1 MQKRIE
7 DMIIFEDREILVCHK
22 PAGLAV
28 QNARIGT
35 MDMESMVKN
44 YLSLRQPEN
53 LRQPEKVPYA
63 AVVHRLDQPV
73 EGILVFAKTQK
84 AAKELSAQISSGKM
98 KKEYLAVTYGNVQ
111 KTEGILEDYLKKD
124 GRNNTSSVVKAGT
137 PGGKKA
143 RLQYRLVD
151 KCKDENGKE
160 KFLVR
165 ILLDTG
171 RHHQIRVQMAHA
183 GMPLAG
189 DRKYGDGEIGGR
201 FPGLCSAALTFVS
214 PSSKKKLEFQVN
226 PKGEAFRGFSDAAF
240 SKDLFLE

>member
-7 DMIIFEDREILVCHK
+7 DMIIFEDRELLVCHK

-44 YLSLRQPEN
+44 YLASN
-53 LRQPEKVPYA
+53 QPEKIPYV

-73 EGILVFAKTQK
+73 EGILVFAKTPK

-98 KKEYLAVTYGNVQ
+98 KKEYLAVTYKKVEH
-111 KTEGILEDYLKKD
+111 TEAILEDYLKKD
-124 GRNNTSSVVKAGT
+124 GRSNTSSVVKNRT

-151 KCKDENGKE
+151 KCSDENGKE

-189 DRKYGDGEIGGR
+189 DRKYGDGENGGR
-201 FPGLCSAALTFVS
+201 FPGLCSAALTFTS
-214 PSSKKKLEFQVN
+214 PSSKKAMHFQVK
-226 PKGEAFRGFSDAAF
+226 PEGEVFQGFKEATFTES
-240 SKDLFLE
+240 SFLE

>member
-7 DMIIFEDREILVCHK
+7 DMIIFEDRDILVCHK

-44 YLSLRQPEN
+44 YLS

-111 KTEGILEDYLKKD
+111 KTEGILEDFLKKD
-124 GRNNTSSVVKAGT
+124 GRSNTSSVVKTGT

-151 KCKDENGKE
+151 KLRDEKGNE
-160 KFLVR
+160 KYLVR

-189 DRKYGDGEIGGR
+189 DRKYGDGENGGK
-201 FPGLCSAALTFVS
+201 FPGLCSAALTFVH
-214 PSSKKKLEFQVN
+214 PSSKKEMYFQVK
-226 PKGEAFRGFSDAAF
+226 PEGEVFQGFTDDSFTDGF
-240 SKDLFLE
+240 FPE

>member
-7 DMIIFEDREILVCHK
+7 DMIIFEDRELLVCHK

-44 YLSLRQPEN
+44 YLASN
-53 LRQPEKVPYA
+53 QPEKIPYV

-73 EGILVFAKTQK
+73 EGILVFAKTPK

-98 KKEYLAVTYGNVQ
+98 KKEYLAVTYKKVEH
-111 KTEGILEDYLKKD
+111 TEGILEDYLKKD
-124 GRNNTSSVVKAGT
+124 GRSNASSVVKNGT

-151 KCKDENGKE
+151 KCSDENGKE

-189 DRKYGDGEIGGR
+189 DRKYGDGENGGR
-201 FPGLCSAALTFVS
+201 FPGLCSAALTFTA
-214 PSSKKKLEFQVN
+214 PSSKKAMHFQVK
-226 PKGEAFRGFSDAAF
+226 PEGEVFRGFKEALFTES
-240 SKDLFLE
+240 SFLE

>member
-1 MQKRIE
+1 MKRIE

-22 PAGLAV
+22 PAGFAV

-35 MDMESMVKN
+35 MDMESMIKN
-44 YLSLRQPEN
+44 YLASN
-53 LRQPEKVPYA
+53 QPEKVPYV

-73 EGILVFAKTQK
+73 EGVLVFAKTQK
-84 AAKELSAQISSGKM
+84 AARELSAQISGGKM
-98 KKEYLAVTYGNVQ
+98 KKEYLAVTYG
-111 KTEGILEDYLKKD
+111 KIEKEEGVLEDYLKKD
-124 GRNNTSSVVKAGT
+124 GKSNTSFVVKPET

-151 KCKDENGKE
+151 KCRDEKGKE
-160 KFLVR
+160 KFLVH

-189 DRKYGDGEIGGR
+189 DKKYGDGENGGR
-201 FPGLCSAALTFVS
+201 FPGLCSAALTFTN
-214 PSSKKKLEFQVN
+214 PSSKKMMQFQIK
-226 PKGEAFRGFSDAAF
+226 PEGEVFQGFADISFAEGAFG
-240 SKDLFLE
+240 E